1 MSVLVLSSGEFF
13 LNRSRECSIALV
25 VNVVETWLAEHNMP
39 RNIWNRFVEHFTLI
53 RAVTRVCLISK
64 KIAVYE
70 VELQTTMT
78 PHLDQMTPV
87 IFYTLHFYMNAKFA
101 LLRRLAFT

>member
-1 MSVLVLSSGEFF
+1 VIIKANIIINGST
-13 LNRSRECSIALV
+13 ECSIALV

-39 RNIWNRFVEHFTLI
+39 RNIWNIFVEHFTLI
-53 RAVTRVCLISK
+53 RAVTRLCLISK

-70 VELQTTMT
+70 VELQTTMI

-87 IFYTLHFYMNAKFA
+87 IFYTLHFYMNAKFS